1 MAFERGNALLES
13 LGDASRH
20 GLGNGDRPPDGAA
33 AGGAQLRT
41 AEKTLRSSAGDS
53 RGESTDDFSRQP
65 RHSSG
70 GKEFHWQ
77 LPPRG
82 SRTLRVVERRAAVL
96 QEESREFQ

>member
-1 MAFERGNALLES
+1 MAFERGDALLES
-13 LGDASRH
+13 LADTSCHCVGD
-20 GLGNGDRPPDGAA
+20 GDRPPDGAA
-33 AGGAQLRT
+33 ADSAELRA
-41 AEKTLRSSAGDS
+41 AEKTLRSGAGDS

-77 LPPRG
+77 LPPRD

-96 QEESREFQ
+96 QE